1 MLICGLD
8 EVGRGALA
16 GPLMAVASAFMVP
29 GKWVWWEEYEMDNTP
44 VSGVDDSKKL
54 SPTKR
59 REVFHRILRR
69 ESFVDFGIGEVSADE
84 INNIGVD
91 RANSLAFERAVKD
104 LKCDPGYI
112 LIDGD
117 NPLFGWDMQR
127 QHHESK
133 ADGRY
138 WPVGA
143 ASILAKVI
151 RDSYMAE
158 LGADHPEY
166 GWDRNSGYGSKHH
179 QDAIQRIGPCQLH
192 RTQFIRK
199 LMGGYNARQ

>member
-16 GPLMAVASAFMVP
+16 GPMIAVASAFVVP
-29 GKWVWWEEYEMDNTP
+29 GKWVWWDAYEMDNSP

-59 REVFHRILRR
+59 RDVFYRILRW
-69 ESFVDFGIGEVSADE
+69 ESFLDFGIGEVSADE
-84 INNIGVD
+84 INDMGIEK
-91 RANSLAFERAVKD
+91 ANSLAFERAVRD
-104 LKCDPGYI
+104 LKYDPGYL

-117 NPLFGWDMQR
+117 NPLFGWDINR
-127 QHHESK
+127 QHHEPR
-133 ADGRY
+133 ADGRF

-151 RDSYMAE
+151 RDDYMVE
-158 LGADHPEY
+158 LGTDHPEY
-166 GWDRNSGYGSKHH
+166 GWERNSGYGSKHH
-179 QDAIQRIGPCQLH
+179 QEALQRVGPCHLH

-199 LMGGYNARQ
+199 IMGERNA